1 MFLQHAQLLCSGG
14 RKLCNDGC
22 AVATCTTLVLT
33 SVGRVGSIE
42 PFVQLL
48 FGGVLVC
55 VSVEKVMQ
63 LASNTDQTDPV
74 PHERQ

>member
-1 MFLQHAQLLCSGG
+1 M
-14 RKLCNDGC
+14 
-22 AVATCTTLVLT
+22 ATCTTLVLT